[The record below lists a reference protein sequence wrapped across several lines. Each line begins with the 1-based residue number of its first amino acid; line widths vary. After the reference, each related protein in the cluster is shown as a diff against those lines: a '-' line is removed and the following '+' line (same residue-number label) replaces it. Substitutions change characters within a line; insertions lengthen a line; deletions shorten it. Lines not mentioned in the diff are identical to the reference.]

1 MNRKS
6 LIAFIVV
13 LTMLTV
19 PFFSSCSKKPETIEE
34 YLANQ
39 PESMEDLKQNAEKS
53 GLELS
58 ISGNDITYSY
68 DISSYEDM
76 TEELAKSD
84 KIVEALGDALEDS
97 EDNFSDLCSKLE
109 EESNIEGIRIIVK
122 YSYGDE
128 ELVSKSFTASGAE
141 DSDSSKKDK
150 SEDSDSE
157 ESGDSEDS
165 SESDSSEE

>member
-1 MNRKS
+1 MNKKNF
-6 LIAFIVV
+6 IAFIVV
-13 LTMLTV
+13 LLMITI
-19 PFFSSCSKKPETIEE
+19 PFLSSCIKAPETIEE
-34 YLANQ
+34 YLSNQ

-68 DISSYEDM
+68 DISNYEDM
-76 TEELAKSD
+76 TEDLAKSD

-97 EDNFSDLCSKLE
+97 ADNFSELCTKLE

-128 ELVSKSFTASGAE
+128 ELVSKTFTSSGAE
-141 DSDSSKKDK
+141 DSDSSNKDSDK
-150 SEDSDSE
+150 SDSEGSEESEDS
-157 ESGDSEDS
+157 G
-165 SESDSSEE
+165 ESDSESE